1 MTKTYFQVLY
11 DNGNGWPC
19 GMSDGLC
26 ETEEEAII
34 LRGIKERQTPTL
46 TFCIAKTEV
55 SDGSSER

>member
-26 ETEEEAII
+26 ETEEEAEVV
-34 LRGIKERQTPTL
+34 RGHKARQQPNL
-46 TFCIAKTEV
+46 KYLIAKTEV
-55 SDGSSER
+55 PDGIQGH